1 MAGDQDPGM
10 TDKALVL
17 FSGGQ
22 DSTVSLA
29 WALERFAR
37 VETIGFHYGQ
47 KHRIELDVR
56 PKVLWA
62 IRRDFPA
69 WAEKLGEDHMV
80 EIEALG
86 QMSDTALT
94 RDVAIRFEANGLPNT
109 FVPGRN
115 LLFLTF
121 AATTAYRR
129 DLRRLVLGVC
139 ETDYS
144 GYPDCRNDTMKA
156 MQLALNLGMDSRFV
170 VETPL
175 MWIDKAETWRLTER
189 LGGAKLV
196 EIIRRETHSC
206 YHGDRERHCHAA
218 PGLRRSRWPGSRTR
232 MNKISYSGYRFPPEI
247 IQQAIWLYLRFTLSL
262 RDVEDLLAERGV
274 AVSYETVRR
283 WVNHFGPMIAA
294 DLRKRR
300 LKPHTTWHLDEV
312 YLKIDGRMV
321 YLWRAVDAE
330 GEVLDVLVQ
339 SKRNKHAALKLMRK
353 LLKKYAF
360 VPERL
365 VTDDLRSY
373 SAAVRELGIKR
384 RHERGLWKNNRA
396 ENSHQPTRR
405 RERKMQ
411 RFKSAGSTQKF
422 LSTHAAVYNTFN
434 VQRHLISAQTHRAL
448 RGVAMTTWRTAV
460 AAA

>member
-1 MAGDQDPGM
+1 
-10 TDKALVL
+10 
-17 FSGGQ
+17 
-22 DSTVSLA
+22 
-29 WALERFAR
+29 
-37 VETIGFHYGQ
+37 
-47 KHRIELDVR
+47 
-56 PKVLWA
+56 
-62 IRRDFPA
+62 
-69 WAEKLGEDHMV
+69 
-80 EIEALG
+80 
-86 QMSDTALT
+86 
-94 RDVAIRFEANGLPNT
+94 
-109 FVPGRN
+109 
-115 LLFLTF
+115 
-121 AATTAYRR
+121 
-129 DLRRLVLGVC
+129 
-139 ETDYS
+139 
-144 GYPDCRNDTMKA
+144 
-156 MQLALNLGMDSRFV
+156 MQ
-170 VETPL
+170 
-175 MWIDKAETWRLTER
+175 
-189 LGGAKLV
+189 
-196 EIIRRETHSC
+196 
-206 YHGDRERHCHAA
+206 
-218 PGLRRSRWPGSRTR
+218 
-232 MNKISYSGYRFPPEI
+232 KISYTGYRFPPEI
-247 IQQAIWLYLRFTLSL
+247 IHQAIWLYLRFTLSL

-300 LKPHTTWHLDEV
+300 LKPYTTWHLDEV

-373 SAAVRELGIKR
+373 SAAVRELGIEC
-384 RHERGLWKNNRA
+384 RHERGRWKNNRA

-411 RFKSAGSTQKF
+411 RFKSPGSAQKF